1 MKRLISSDKN
11 SVAINSNEL
20 INISDISVYQDPHF
34 ISCSEHLNP
43 NSLSQLRWHSGAA
56 LIGQYFCN
64 RRWLAAAAATLLT
77 RLWWKKEGEEICY
90 GNLVLVASCNTSI
103 LKYPLPYWHF
113 ARLKVLLYSSLTSRA
128 SVFSR
133 TKLKVLQ
140 RIYSVIRISFVLIIS
155 WLIATLGPDLSQV
168 LAEE

>member
-1 MKRLISSDKN
+1 MLLITQCTEPVPVSS
-11 SVAINSNEL
+11 
-20 INISDISVYQDPHF
+20 ISILGQEIYFHAQFEFCKLKLHF
-34 ISCSEHLNP
+34 YPMFDWDSAE
-43 NSLSQLRWHSGAA
+43 
-56 LIGQYFCN
+56 
-64 RRWLAAAAATLLT
+64 RR
-77 RLWWKKEGEEICY
+77 ICY

-140 RIYSVIRISFVLIIS
+140 RIYSVIQITFVLIIS
-155 WLIATLGPDLSQV
+155 WLIANLGPGFILSLGRGVDKINLSSVNYQDV
-168 LAEE
+168 KGFNLANHWINSCN